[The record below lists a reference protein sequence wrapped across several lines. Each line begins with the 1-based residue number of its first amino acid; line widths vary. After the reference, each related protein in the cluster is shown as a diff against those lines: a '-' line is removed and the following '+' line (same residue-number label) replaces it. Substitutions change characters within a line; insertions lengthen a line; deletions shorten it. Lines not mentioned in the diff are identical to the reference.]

1 MELDSLLAQK
11 DSTSILALL
20 DSLINLP
27 SPSIKSQM
35 LVRLG
40 YNSNVVSASRTL
52 GFNQFGLAPGLSYY
66 HKSGLYADVTA
77 YWSPE
82 YDPNYYLTV
91 ASLGYLNSPTA
102 WWSFMAEY
110 NRYMYSQT
118 KEDTYIAYKN
128 SLGVSN
134 FFDVKP
140 VTFRFDYQY
149 FFGDKKAHRISPSV
163 MLTLEK
169 KNIGKIS
176 RISFF
181 PTISV
186 LFGSEQ
192 ITEMVPYTRSLIGIV
207 YRIRNGLPLYYED
220 QRTEFG
226 ALNYSFSAPISIT
239 IQKWTFMLSYTY
251 NIPKALPGETID
263 MVNSGYLS
271 ASVTRRITF

>member
-11 DSTSILALL
+11 DATSILALL

-66 HKSGLYADVTA
+66 HKSGLYADVTG

-110 NRYMYSQT
+110 NQYMYSLT

-128 SLGVSN
+128 SLGISN

-169 KNIGKIS
+169 KNIGKVN

-181 PTISV
+181 PTVSV
-186 LFGSEQ
+186 LLGSEQ
-192 ITEMVPYTRSLIGIV
+192 ITEMVPYTRTLIGIV
-207 YRIRNGLPLYYED
+207 YRIRNGLPLYYEK
-220 QRTEFG
+220 QTTEFG

-239 IQKWTFMLSYTY
+239 VQKWTFMLSYTY

-263 MVNSGYLS
+263 LVNSGYLS
-271 ASVTRRITF
+271 ASLTRRITF